1 MSSKFDNYQL
11 EKTTKYFFSFN
22 NEDGES
28 GSTPSN
34 FNILMNNPS
43 FTNIHS
49 YGKNTSVSLTPL
61 SVIMDLKFF
70 NVSEALSNNRIKVA
84 STMIANSEI
93 TIIIPDGYYSIFTLA
108 STLQTLLEAQAR
120 FIGTPTTSMGWVVD
134 VQNAVN
140 LRIRFTG
147 TYGGAS
153 AFTKLT
159 FKYGVYDAKALLG
172 FSNDS
177 YDIAYA
183 SRATG
188 ITGEL
193 AMDLI
198 PYDTLRLCSNVA
210 KRFWVK
216 RNNVLVQSDVMLEI
230 PIIDYNLG
238 ATVKWEA
245 VDDLYKQ
252 DILED
257 FGNISFS
264 IKDDN
269 DNIIPFDSTAKI
281 NILFSIERTITYPSP
296 EEKLRAIQNYA
307 SYSG

>member
-22 NEDGES
+22 NEDGET

-70 NVSEALSNNRIKVA
+70 NVSETLSNNKIKVA

-93 TIIIPDGYYSIFTLA
+93 TIIIPDGYYSIFTIA

-120 FIGTPTTSMGWVVD
+120 YIGTPTTSMGWAVD

-147 TYGGAS
+147 AYGGTTAS
-153 AFTKLT
+153 TKLT
-159 FKYGVYDAKALLG
+159 FKHGVYDAKALLG
-172 FSNDS
+172 FSNDF
-177 YDIAYA
+177 YDIAYV

-216 RNNVLVQSDVMLEI
+216 RNNVLIQSDVLLEI

-238 ATVKWEA
+238 ATVRWEA

-264 IKDDN
+264 IKDDD

-281 NILFSIERTITYPSP
+281 NILFSIERTIRFPSP